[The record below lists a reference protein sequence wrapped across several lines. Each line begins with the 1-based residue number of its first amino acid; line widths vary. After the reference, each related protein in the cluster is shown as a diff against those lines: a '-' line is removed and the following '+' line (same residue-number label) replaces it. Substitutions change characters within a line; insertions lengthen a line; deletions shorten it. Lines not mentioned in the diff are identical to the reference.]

1 MSKAA
6 SMEFEF
12 ACDIYLYDIEPRVRE
27 TTLEQ
32 KRYCTESTLK
42 PYFQSA
48 PAGDIDA
55 KAVIDWGGELPI
67 GLPYLHARVHGPVPL
82 IAARLKHAGE
92 TVTHRYI
99 HLIPDAERAI
109 ASELDEVMGHDMQA

>member
-32 KRYCTESTLK
+32 KRYCIESTLK

-55 KAVIDWGGELPI
+55 KAVIDWGGGITYWIAVPPCSCPWAGALDSGASQTRRRDSDAP
-67 GLPYLHARVHGPVPL
+67 LHPPDTRCREGDRKRARRGNGP
-82 IAARLKHAGE
+82 
-92 TVTHRYI
+92 
-99 HLIPDAERAI
+99 
-109 ASELDEVMGHDMQA
+109 

>member
-32 KRYCTESTLK
+32 KRYCIESTLK

-55 KAVIDWGGELPI
+55 KAVIDWGGD
-67 GLPYLHARVHGPVPL
+67 YL
-82 IAARLKHAGE
+82 
-92 TVTHRYI
+92 
-99 HLIPDAERAI
+99 
-109 ASELDEVMGHDMQA
+109 LDCRTSMLVSMGRCP